1 MIMIHWHE
9 EAVKA
14 IYVTASGFHYHIT
27 IFVLEV
33 LVGNLSLFQTSLLIS
48 VKQMTIVSSL

>member
-33 LVGNLSLFQTSLLIS
+33 LVGYLSLFQTGLLIS
-48 VKQMTIVSSL
+48 VKQMAIVSSL